1 MIVASLLTLMGHLS
15 LGNDNIGAAE
25 RSIFLHYLNL
35 AHFELYQVTAT
46 FNQDLIVFET
56 LTNVQGENT
65 VTLARSPYALQSVYD
80 QTHQKKLTRISL
92 ADLLKKDP
100 AFKAT
105 GHPLQYFLQSR
116 VIHFH
121 PLQTAVMSVKVG
133 YVPQPVPLTEQT
145 EEKDIPYPLAYH
157 PVLVDGALYYLF
169 QEEGG
174 FKNAQKATEAERR
187 WDTGRSRLLSYLY
200 NASGETLST
209 FSSV

>member
-1 MIVASLLTLMGHLS
+1 MTVAYLLTLMGHLS
-15 LGNDNIGAAE
+15 LGNDNISAAE
-25 RSIFLHYLNL
+25 RAIFLHYLNL

-65 VTLARSPYALQSVYD
+65 VTLARSPYAMQSVYD

-105 GHPLQYFLQSR
+105 GYPLQYFLHSR
-116 VIHFH
+116 VIHFY

-133 YVPQPVPLTEQT
+133 YVPQPVLLTEQ
-145 EEKDIPYPLAYH
+145 EQEIPYPLAYH

>member
-1 MIVASLLTLMGHLS
+1 MTVAYLLTLMGHLS
-15 LGNDNIGAAE
+15 LGNDNISAAE
-25 RSIFLHYLNL
+25 RAIFLHYLNL

-65 VTLARSPYALQSVYD
+65 VTLARSPYAMQSAYD

-105 GHPLQYFLQSR
+105 GYPLQYFLHSR
-116 VIHFH
+116 VIHFY

-133 YVPQPVPLTEQT
+133 YVPQPVLLTEQ
-145 EEKDIPYPLAYH
+145 EQEIPYPLAYH

>member
-1 MIVASLLTLMGHLS
+1 MTVAYLLTLMGHLS
-15 LGNDNIGAAE
+15 LGNDNISAAE
-25 RSIFLHYLNL
+25 RAIFLHYLNL

-46 FNQDLIVFET
+46 FNQDLFVFET
-56 LTNVQGENT
+56 PATVPGANT
-65 VTLARSPYALQSVYD
+65 VTLAHPPYAVESVYD
-80 QTHQKKLTRISL
+80 QTHQRSLTRISL
-92 ADLLKKDP
+92 AALLKKDP

-105 GHPLQYFLQSR
+105 GYPLQYFLHSR
-116 VIHFH
+116 VIHFY

-133 YVPQPVPLTEQT
+133 YVPQPVPLTDQT
-145 EEKDIPYPLAYH
+145 EESEIPYPLAYH

-174 FKNAQKATEAERR
+174 FKNAQKAMAAEQR